1 MGTAQ
6 IFLQLVAWVTR
17 YESNTLILSM
27 SIFAYDRY
35 TRNIRKDKN
44 MSLDLIL
51 QLLDSIS
58 YLLDFPISGSEKK
71 NNKTKHIHNNPS
83 NRQQRRAQNKR
94 NHQANIMEST
104 QTMKSARLFK

>member
-1 MGTAQ
+1 
-6 IFLQLVAWVTR
+6 
-17 YESNTLILSM
+17 
-27 SIFAYDRY
+27 
-35 TRNIRKDKN
+35 

-51 QLLDSIS
+51 QLFESIS

-94 NHQANIMEST
+94 NHQVNVMETTKIVSSS
-104 QTMKSARLFK
+104 KLFK